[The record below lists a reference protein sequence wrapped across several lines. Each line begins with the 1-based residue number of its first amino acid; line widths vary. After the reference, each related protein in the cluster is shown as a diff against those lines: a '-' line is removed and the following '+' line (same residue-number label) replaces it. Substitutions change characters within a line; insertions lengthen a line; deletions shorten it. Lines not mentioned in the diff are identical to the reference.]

1 MNDSELNV
9 TLINIFFVSSI
20 EDYLNSSGEEE
31 DMHNNTI
38 VQDHRQLSDWS
49 EAGNETK
56 DKDLPIDMTFNDGHM
71 LSIIVYRW
79 VKSLLSFFSSQ
90 LHFPFLPCCTVF

>member
-1 MNDSELNV
+1 MSAE
-9 TLINIFFVSSI
+9 LINIFFVSI
-20 EDYLNSSGEEE
+20 TEDYLNGSGEED
-31 DMHNNTI
+31 DMHNNTV

-71 LSIIVYRW
+71 LSIIVYR
-79 VKSLLSFFSSQ
+79 
-90 LHFPFLPCCTVF
+90 